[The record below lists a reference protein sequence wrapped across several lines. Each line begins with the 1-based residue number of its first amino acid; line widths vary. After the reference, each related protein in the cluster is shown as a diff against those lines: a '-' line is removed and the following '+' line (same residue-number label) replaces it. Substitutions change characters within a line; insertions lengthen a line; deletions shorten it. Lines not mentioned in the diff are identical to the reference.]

1 MFLGKRE
8 KDQEQEQDQKDE
20 QEQDKRTRANTQVS
34 WSSGVAKP
42 KKHIISRQNFLAFGF
57 WRNDRGTIK
66 GAGAK
71 KAGAGTDKNKKRK
84 LTWNWEKINSNFRL

>member
-1 MFLGKRE
+1 MFWGKRE

-20 QEQDKRTRANTQVS
+20 QEQDTRTRANTQVS

-42 KKHIISRQNFLAFGF
+42 KKHIISRQKKIAFGF
-57 WRNDRGTIK
+57 WINDRGTIK

-71 KAGAGTDKNKKRK
+71 KDQLEQEQTKTRRGT
-84 LTWNWEKINSNFRL
+84 